1 MDTEILVKIGIGVG
15 LLVLYVII
23 VNTKS
28 YWIRRYGR
36 KKDIDPK
43 RTAIVNKLTTLLVFI
58 TLVVAEAIT
67 WGVHIS
73 GIYIFATS
81 FFTMVA
87 IGFFATW
94 SVLSNVTAS
103 ILIFFLFPYKIDDR
117 VEVVGED
124 IAGTIT
130 DITLFHIIVRGDKGD
145 VVTIPTNLAIQKSI
159 RIVTTSA

>member
-1 MDTEILVKIGIGVG
+1 MNADILVKIAVGVG
-15 LLVLYVII
+15 MLVAYVII

-36 KKDIDPK
+36 RNNLDPK

-58 TLVVAEAIT
+58 TLVVVEAIT

-117 VEVVGED
+117 VKVVGDD
-124 IAGTIT
+124 ISGTIT
-130 DITLFHIIVRGDKGD
+130 DITLFHMIVRSDEGDI
-145 VVTIPTNLAIQKSI
+145 VTIPTNLAIQKSI
-159 RIVTTSA
+159 RIVTPSA

>member
-1 MDTEILVKIGIGVG
+1 MNPDILAKIGIGVG
-15 LLVLYVII
+15 LLVAYIVV

-28 YWIRRYGR
+28 YWVRRYARG
-36 KKDIDPK
+36 KNIDQK
-43 RTAIVNKLTTLLVFI
+43 RTAMVNKFTTLLLFI

-67 WGVHIS
+67 WGVNIS

-103 ILIFFLFPYKIDDR
+103 VLIFFLFPYKIADR
-117 VEVVGED
+117 VKVVGDD
-124 IAGTIT
+124 ISGTIT
-130 DITLFHIIVRGDKGD
+130 DITLFHIILRSDEGD

-159 RIVTTSA
+159 RIVAPRA